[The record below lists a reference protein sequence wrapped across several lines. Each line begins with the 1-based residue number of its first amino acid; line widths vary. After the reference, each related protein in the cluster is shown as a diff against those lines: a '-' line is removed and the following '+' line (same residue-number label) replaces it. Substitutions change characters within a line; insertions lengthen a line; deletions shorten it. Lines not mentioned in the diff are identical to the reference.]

1 MGGDELYKYHLAING
16 AGRMRDVRIKICG
29 IRDAVALDAAAEAG
43 ADWVGFVFFPP
54 SPRWVTPTQARELA
68 RRTPS
73 GIGPVGLFVE
83 PTDADIEAVLR
94 EVRLDAL
101 QVYAAAPRIAE
112 LHARFGLP
120 IWRALGVGT
129 ASDLPTEAG
138 GAARLVLEARPP
150 EGATRPGGNAEPF
163 DWSLLRGWK
172 APAPWVLAGGLTVAT
187 VAQAIRDTGT
197 SAVDVSS
204 GVESAPG
211 VKDPALIR
219 AFIAAA
225 RA

>member
-1 MGGDELYKYHLAING
+1 
-16 AGRMRDVRIKICG
+16 MRDMRIKICG
-29 IRDAVALDAAAEAG
+29 IRDVVALDAAAEAG

-54 SPRWVTPTQARELA
+54 SPRWVTPMQARELA
-68 RRTPS
+68 RRIPS

-101 QVYAAAPRIAE
+101 QVYAATPRIAE

-120 IWRALGVGT
+120 IWHALGVGA
-129 ASDLPTEAG
+129 ASDLPTEPG
-138 GAARLVLEARPP
+138 GADRLVLEARPP
-150 EGATRPGGNAEPF
+150 EGANRPGGNAAPF
-163 DWSLLRGWK
+163 DWSLLRGWT
-172 APAPWVLAGGLTVAT
+172 APAPWILAGGLAVAT
-187 VAQAIRDTGT
+187 VGQAIRQTGAR
-197 SAVDVSS
+197 AVDVSS